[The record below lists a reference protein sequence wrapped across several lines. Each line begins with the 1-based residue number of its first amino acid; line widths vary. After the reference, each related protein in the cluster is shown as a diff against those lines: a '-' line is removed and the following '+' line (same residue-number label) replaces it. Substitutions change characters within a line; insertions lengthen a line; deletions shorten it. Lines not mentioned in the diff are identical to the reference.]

1 MLATTSR
8 LRGVGKSRRVQ
19 LQPAAHSVSRR
30 SRSAVISSGTEH
42 ASASLRALQGKTF
55 FLDVWKSNSRRTL
68 VDMLQSLGAIVID
81 FLSVSELD
89 YFITSDAKCR
99 KLTNRIEQL
108 RLSNSI
114 PEADSSKVSAS
125 SIDEN
130 LMLENIATWKC
141 TAAGRRLHIRAAS
154 AILAAITPLCAAQAS
169 SVATTNVHHNHNH
182 SNNNNN
188 SSAVPVHSL
197 QPVDQPVP
205 FVLSAYLS
213 RILKSRWIGGISDS
227 LLRHGPYTP
236 QQMTQYVTVPL
247 IVVADCSEH
256 YLPLCLPWKVEDP
269 WWSAIPTPAERLQYD
284 IDVKKSKSCSCL
296 LKQKKKKKHSH
307 KLKQTLLDQKTAVE
321 PKLQGTIV
329 EVPNSK
335 EKETSKLVELKET
348 EKEVA
353 KGKERKRAGYCD
365 FCACSYA
372 DADSHILEGRHLQ
385 LAEKLFETNVITSL
399 FDDIDRS
406 WQLPSCSATT
416 SDVPGVSQTAESDCL
431 PSLNAAQPKLPTDS
445 QNGQI
450 TLPAPED
457 VTEDVLTIHTVH
469 SNDSVSDS
477 CAPVAR
483 VLIPQSIF
491 FQQPACSDTAASKKD
506 EKDDEKKNT
515 KIERKETMEK
525 EKENENATR
534 RLSGGRGKLKQKAAI
549 LVTVDEEDDVFDFA
563 SGPDSDVKA
572 PPLTT
577 TEPSYF
583 ARIHSQAQQER
594 RPLWQGWSVS
604 LSSSSK
610 MEEAET
616 GNGKENQ
623 NQNENQNENE
633 KEARDK
639 ESQPQPSTAVPS
651 SITSSS
657 WKLQSPLKATSVRV
671 MLSPSPR
678 KKKATPLNSSSTRF
692 SPVRRRLDGNGA
704 PPRSS
709 FASLTPQIASPSKQS
724 AQPAEDYVFSST
736 SDDAFAFAE
745 KLPSPSALQHSTQT
759 RTTQQA
765 LRRKAVAAMRYFYP
779 DDEEDNAFQPS
790 VQPKKKARRT

>member
-1 MLATTSR
+1 M
-8 LRGVGKSRRVQ
+8 
-19 LQPAAHSVSRR
+19 
-30 SRSAVISSGTEH
+30 
-42 ASASLRALQGKTF
+42 
-55 FLDVWKSNSRRTL
+55 
-68 VDMLQSLGAIVID
+68 
-81 FLSVSELD
+81 
-89 YFITSDAKCR
+89 
-99 KLTNRIEQL
+99 
-108 RLSNSI
+108 
-114 PEADSSKVSAS
+114 
-125 SIDEN
+125 
-130 LMLENIATWKC
+130 
-141 TAAGRRLHIRAAS
+141 
-154 AILAAITPLCAAQAS
+154 
-169 SVATTNVHHNHNH
+169 
-182 SNNNNN
+182 
-188 SSAVPVHSL
+188 
-197 QPVDQPVP
+197 
-205 FVLSAYLS
+205 
-213 RILKSRWIGGISDS
+213 
-227 LLRHGPYTP
+227 
-236 QQMTQYVTVPL
+236 
-247 IVVADCSEH
+247 
-256 YLPLCLPWKVEDP
+256 
-269 WWSAIPTPAERLQYD
+269 
-284 IDVKKSKSCSCL
+284 
-296 LKQKKKKKHSH
+296 
-307 KLKQTLLDQKTAVE
+307 
-321 PKLQGTIV
+321 
-329 EVPNSK
+329 
-335 EKETSKLVELKET
+335 
-348 EKEVA
+348 
-353 KGKERKRAGYCD
+353 
-365 FCACSYA
+365 
-372 DADSHILEGRHLQ
+372 
-385 LAEKLFETNVITSL
+385 
-399 FDDIDRS
+399 
-406 WQLPSCSATT
+406 
-416 SDVPGVSQTAESDCL
+416 PGVSQTAESDCL

-515 KIERKETMEK
+515 RIEIERKEAMEK
-525 EKENENATR
+525 ENATTR
-534 RLSGGRGKLKQKAAI
+534 VCGGRGKLKQKAAI

-671 MLSPSPR
+671 MLSPSPL
-678 KKKATPLNSSSTRF
+678 KKKATPLSSSTRF

-704 PPRSS
+704 PRSS

-779 DDEEDNAFQPS
+779 DEDVEEDNAFQPS
-790 VQPKKKARRT
+790 VQPKKKARHT